1 LNLYSRPLNGIKR
14 RRARLGLAQRISAH
28 ITAVEHLPPN
38 KTQTMEPRARIGKTR
53 GQQSFTDGELQ
64 HFLYAHG
71 DSHPSLD
78 PTKRV
83 LDEILTEFITE
94 ICFEAGRAAQVA
106 GRQKTKLDDIKF
118 ACRKNPQYLGKI
130 EEIFSKKDDIDRA
143 KKLFNEHDDKLTK
156 ANAVVRGLD
165 NGAATVEEPLGAA
178 DDDVDFEIG
187 GKSTGSAK

>member
-1 LNLYSRPLNGIKR
+1 
-14 RRARLGLAQRISAH
+14 
-28 ITAVEHLPPN
+28 
-38 KTQTMEPRARIGKTR
+38 MEPRARIGKTR
-53 GQQSFTDGELQ
+53 GQQSFSDGELQ
-64 HFLYAHG
+64 HFLFAHG

-83 LDEILTEFITE
+83 LDEILTDFITE

-130 EEIFSKKDDIDRA
+130 EEIFSKKADIDKT

-156 ANAVVRGLD
+156 GTVLERAKGLD
-165 NGAATVEEPLGAA
+165 GGEDAMKEEPLGVA
-178 DDDVDFEIG
+178 DDDIDFEMGG
-187 GKSTGSAK
+187 GKSNGSATGR